1 VKKNV
6 FLFLALVG
14 LLTFT
19 YYFEEVGGIKK
30 REAERI
36 SKALFQDQNLGEITA
51 INFPF
56 AKLIRRGEEFFTG
69 EKNLPVDPDKLQ
81 EVLDIIAGVQSLSV
95 LKVDPGKVKRSHFFP
110 SDTYKFSFEFRGGK
124 LSYILGKKLDY
135 SRDFY
140 MEVISGGE
148 KRVVVARDT
157 TAAMGIY
164 DPKKMKR
171 DPGKFERLKRIIL
184 FQEDAY
190 YNLKPL
196 KNFKGKA
203 LKIAV
208 ENKRNKAFSIDITKF
223 SSTPPVI
230 GRLKY
235 DEQAI
240 TKYLDWL
247 KNFEGKRIHLK
258 WKKTDLLDLV
268 SKIEITRD
276 EGEPIT
282 MSLYNQWGNKKGHY
296 LSVTG
301 EKGLYQLA
309 PGSLKNF
316 YANVQDFWF
325 KRALPAKKGEEIK
338 LSFKDGNKIS
348 FKIISG
354 RPFRVESNSGKEKL
368 SQKSFHK
375 LISLLIGQAKRVS
388 KKEDGP
394 YSWGNNLLK
403 ISLGNLALNI
413 YQEND
418 ELLLLSEKDQTVF
431 HYKLGRDLP
440 IGVQTSDYLSHE

>member
-1 VKKNV
+1 MKKNV

-14 LLTFT
+14 ILTFT
-19 YYFEEVGGIKK
+19 YYYEELGGIKK

-36 SKALFQDQNLGEITA
+36 SKALFQDQDLGEITA

-56 AKLIRRGEEFFTG
+56 ARLTRRGDDFFTG
-69 EKNLPVDPDKLQ
+69 EKNLPVDPEKLQ
-81 EVLDIIAGVQSLSV
+81 QVLDIIAGVQSLSV
-95 LKVDPGKVKRSHFFP
+95 LKADPEKIKRSHFFP
-110 SDTYKFSFEFRGGK
+110 NDTYKFSFEFRGGK

-135 SRDFY
+135 SQDFY

-148 KRVVVARDT
+148 KNIVVARDT

-171 DPGKFERLKRIIL
+171 DPAKFERLKRIIL
-184 FQEDAY
+184 FHEDAY

-196 KNFKGKA
+196 KNFTGKA
-203 LKIAV
+203 FKIAV
-208 ENKRNKAFSIDITKF
+208 ENKRNKAFAIDPINF

-240 TKYLDWL
+240 TTYLNWL
-247 KNFEGKRIHLK
+247 KSFEGKRIHLK
-258 WKKTDLLDLV
+258 WDKADLKDPV
-268 SKIEITRD
+268 SKITLSRK
-276 EGEPIT
+276 EGESIIL
-282 MSLYNQWGNKKGHY
+282 SLYNQWGNKKGYY
-296 LSVTG
+296 LSVSG

-309 PGSLKNF
+309 PSSIKKF

-338 LSFKDGNKIS
+338 LSFKDGKKIS
-348 FKIISG
+348 FKILNG
-354 RPFRVESNSGKEKL
+354 RPFRVESISGKEKL

-394 YSWGNNLLK
+394 YTWDNNLLK
-403 ISLGNLALNI
+403 ITLGNLALSI

-431 HYKLGRDLP
+431 HYKVGRNFP
-440 IGVQTSDYLSHE
+440 IGVKTSDYVSHE